1 MSVQAGAYKEIYVAL
16 IRGINV
22 GRAKRIAMAELR
34 KFFKELGYSGIRTVL
49 NSGNVLFA
57 ARKAS
62 QKELAIR
69 LEMAL
74 DKRFGIAA
82 RVVVVGASDFI
93 AVVNENPLL
102 DVSDNP
108 SRLQV
113 AFFTDPSFMGN
124 LQGLTQRNWSPEA
137 IALGHHAAYLWC
149 PSGVLK
155 SELLKNV
162 GRLTGDKVTMRNW
175 STVMKLYRLV
185 SDRSH

>member
-1 MSVQAGAYKEIYVAL
+1 MNVQAGDYKDIYFAL

-34 KFFKELGYSGIRTVL
+34 EFFKELGFSGVRTVL
-49 NSGNVLFA
+49 NSGNVLFV

-62 QKELAIR
+62 QDELAIR
-69 LEMAL
+69 LEMAFE
-74 DKRFGIAA
+74 KRFGIAA

-93 AVVNENPLL
+93 AAVNENPLL

-113 AFFTDPSFMGN
+113 AFFADLSFMDN
-124 LQGLTQRNWSPEA
+124 LQGLTQRDWSPEM
-137 IALGHHAAYLWC
+137 ISLGSQAAYLWC

-155 SELLKNV
+155 SDLVKNV

-175 STVMKLYRLV
+175 STVIKLYSLV